1 MSNLTV
7 NVDNTRKNPQGHFY
21 AVVQPS
27 VIIYILYRK
36 PLYNRDTIYKH
47 SKIHADWLKISC

>member
-47 SKIHADWLKISC
+47 SKIHADEP